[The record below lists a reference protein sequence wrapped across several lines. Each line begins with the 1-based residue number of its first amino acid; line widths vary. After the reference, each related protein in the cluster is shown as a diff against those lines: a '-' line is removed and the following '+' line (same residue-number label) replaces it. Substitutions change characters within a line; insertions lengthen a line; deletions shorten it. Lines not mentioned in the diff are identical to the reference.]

1 MSRIPRIGPDL
12 RQHFDVTHIRL
23 VEAAAKCICR
33 IVPIATAVLKT
44 SAMFQAHK
52 RWSDILV

>member
-1 MSRIPRIGPDL
+1 MSKIPRIGPDSA
-12 RQHFDVTHIRL
+12 QQFDITHIRL
-23 VEAAAKCICR
+23 VEASATCICR

-52 RWSDILV
+52 R